1 MIFDCTCNT
10 LLDKVK
16 CVALYKRCIHNN
28 YVLNKSS
35 FPTKYPPIYTRN
47 MFTFRSSSS
56 PQPRDTQEQNDRIP
70 ARLEPANRTNKTRLT
85 LTKHRNYCK
94 TVPPPKTPNNGVLRF
109 LPSSSAGSVH
119 LTSQVMS
126 TQHIKP
132 GSHFTSPFKQV
143 PLNVP
148 LQSGVGFKSGHSFF
162 LFSSRVK
169 RNRLTRHSYVHLLYT
184 SCTLLLLLSP
194 MLLLYVSL
202 LIHVLLT
209 R

>member
-1 MIFDCTCNT
+1 MFSTKVQFQLSILLSTRGICLLSVAPPRRSRET
-10 LLDKVK
+10 LK
-16 CVALYKRCIHNN
+16 
-28 YVLNKSS
+28 NKMTGS
-35 FPTKYPPIYTRN
+35 
-47 MFTFRSSSS
+47 
-56 PQPRDTQEQNDRIP
+56 QPDSKQLTGV
-70 ARLEPANRTNKTRLT
+70 TRLI

-119 LTSQVMS
+119 LISQVIS

-143 PLNVP
+143 PLNVS

-162 LFSSRVK
+162 LFASRVK

-202 LIHVLLT
+202 LIHMLFT

>member
-1 MIFDCTCNT
+1 MFSTKVHFQLSILLSTRGICLLSVAPPRRSRET
-10 LLDKVK
+10 LKNKMTGSQPD
-16 CVALYKRCIHNN
+16 
-28 YVLNKSS
+28 LNQL
-35 FPTKYPPIYTRN
+35 TR
-47 MFTFRSSSS
+47 
-56 PQPRDTQEQNDRIP
+56 
-70 ARLEPANRTNKTRLT
+70 LTRLT

-162 LFSSRVK
+162 LFASRVK

-184 SCTLLLLLSP
+184 SFTLLLLLSP

-202 LIHVLLT
+202 LIHMLFT